1 MARIV
6 KTAAIRQDEI
16 LDVAQ
21 RLFVERGYDNT
32 PVQAII
38 DEIGIAKGTFYH
50 HYASKPAL
58 LEALVARTV
67 AQSLAVIDQI
77 VAETAHLGAIERV
90 NELFLRIGRWKAE
103 RGPLLM
109 EMTRAMRATSGS
121 TALNNTQLASLGS
134 FMPVL
139 RALVEQGVR
148 EGVFQTAYPHEA
160 AGMMMDLSVSL
171 SQALAT
177 VLLAGSREPADKARL
192 VTLIDAYQ
200 DGICR
205 ILGAPPRSVH
215 VVDPSLVDLWFPS
228 LARTA

>member
-58 LEALVARTV
+58 MDAVIARVV
-67 AQSLAVIDQI
+67 AQSFAVIDQI
-77 VAETAHLGAIERV
+77 VADTAHLGAVERV

-103 RGPLLM
+103 RGPLLI
-109 EMTRAMRATSGS
+109 EITRAVRASSGS
-121 TALNNTQLASLGS
+121 TALTNTQAASLGS

-139 RALVEQGVR
+139 QALVEQGVR
-148 EGVFQTAYPHEA
+148 EGVFETSYPHEA

-177 VLLAGSREPADKARL
+177 VLLAPGRATADKARL
-192 VTLIDAYQ
+192 ITLIDAYQ

-228 LARTA
+228 PARPQ